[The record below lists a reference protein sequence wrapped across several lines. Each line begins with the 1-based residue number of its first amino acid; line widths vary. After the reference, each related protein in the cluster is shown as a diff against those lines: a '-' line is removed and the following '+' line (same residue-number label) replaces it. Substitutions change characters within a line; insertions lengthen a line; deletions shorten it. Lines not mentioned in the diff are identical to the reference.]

1 MNANRVLLRVCA
13 YFDRLTGRLSRPMIG
28 ALQRQQVVPR
38 RSVSA
43 RRLRRARTVHGG
55 IYHATRRGRV
65 SRWGA
70 AVLRNDARTLASW
83 SGSCLRSVRAR
94 VTKSIVWILHDPI
107 RYLSVAGLAVVPVV
121 FAWLGGSIDSGTGRP
136 TAPEQELSAQAI
148 YDQDAASL
156 EAVAGI
162 LGYAVGAETSSR
174 THDLSYVVAA
184 GDTLSA
190 IAFRYNVGRDK
201 LAYFNQLDDPHK
213 LVIGDEIT
221 IPSVGKAALIKDESV
236 AKYTAGVESR
246 RLVVRS
252 PINASAM
259 ARSFRISAQT
269 QRRQTP
275 LEVRFSIEDPAAA
288 GASQFQWNFDAG
300 GRYTSSEP
308 NVGWTFRNPG
318 TYRVS
323 VRALDQGRWI
333 RSRDLFVDVPYPAS
347 YRDERQRFVTL
358 GNLDQTFTVPGN
370 VVAVHTYA
378 DPAASPLEIVA
389 RGDRTTTLRSTQAGY
404 FNVRTE
410 QPNGELFTT
419 FVYVSP
425 LDSVHAVNESLNWYR
440 TQHNT
445 GTYSNCG
452 PSVVS
457 MSIAFSTGAY
467 VPVSQIR
474 QFVGWRTEA
483 DGGTSLDDLLS
494 GMVHHGAPAAFRVIE
509 SEDDLFRIVDSG
521 NVAVVLYRS
530 GGISRT
536 SGDPRIDPVGRF
548 YRENVGHYVVVKG
561 YTRDRRYVIVHDS
574 MPRDWGANAF
584 RQNDGVSMI
593 GRNRFYP
600 VSEIMG
606 SLRTKKI
613 IEVTKVGRP

>member
-1 MNANRVLLRVCA
+1 MNANRVLRRICA
-13 YFDRLTGRLSRPMIG
+13 YFDRLTGRSSRPMIG

-38 RSVSA
+38 SSVSA
-43 RRLRRARTVHGG
+43 RRLRRARIIHGR
-55 IYHATRRGRV
+55 IYHATRHAGYRF
-65 SRWGA
+65 A
-70 AVLRNDARTLASW
+70 Y
-83 SGSCLRSVRAR
+83 RSVRA
-94 VTKSIVWILHDPI
+94 WIAKAIAWMLRDPARRLPI
-107 RYLSVAGLAVVPVV
+107 AGLTVVPIVL
-121 FAWLGGSIDSGTGRP
+121 AWLVGFGGTSADGP
-136 TAPEQELSAQAI
+136 VLSPREM
-148 YDQDAASL
+148 YDRDAASL
-156 EAVAGI
+156 EAVADL
-162 LGYAVGAETSSR
+162 LGYAVKGR
-174 THDLSYVVAA
+174 TPARTRDLSYVVAA
-184 GDTLSA
+184 GDTLSD
-190 IAFRYNVGRDK
+190 IALRYNIARDK
-201 LAYFNQLDDPHK
+201 LAYFNRLDDPHK
-213 LVIGDEIT
+213 LTVGDEIT
-221 IPSVGKAALIKDESV
+221 IPAVGKVALIEDAAL
-236 AKYTAGVESR
+236 AKYTAGLESR
-246 RLVVRS
+246 RLVARS
-252 PINASAM
+252 PINESGV
-259 ARSFRISAQT
+259 ARNFRISAQT

-288 GASQFQWNFDAG
+288 DAARFQWSFDAA

-308 NVGWTFRNPG
+308 SVGWTFRNPG

-323 VRALDQGRWI
+323 VRALNQGRWVQ
-333 RSRDLFVDVPYPAS
+333 SHDLFVDVPYPAS
-347 YRDERQRFVTL
+347 YRAERQRFVTL
-358 GNLDQTFTVPGN
+358 GNRNQTFRVPGS
-370 VVAVHTYA
+370 VVAVHNYA

-389 RGDRTTTLRSTQAGY
+389 RSDRTTTLRSTQAGY
-404 FNVRTE
+404 FSVQTE
-410 QPNGELFTT
+410 QPNGEPFTT

-425 LDSVHAVNESLNWYR
+425 RDSVHAVNETLNWYR

-483 DGGTSLDDLLS
+483 DGGTSLGDLLG
-494 GMVHHGAPAAFRVIE
+494 GMVRHGVPAAFRVIE

-548 YRENVGHYVVVKG
+548 YHENVGHYVVVKG
-561 YTRDRRYVIVHDS
+561 YTRDRRYFIVHDS

-600 VSEIMG
+600 VSEIMNAM
-606 SLRTKKI
+606 RTKKI
-613 IEVTKVGRP
+613 IEVPRMADR